1 MSTATP
7 SLTHRTHVIRRS
19 VRQALL
25 YAAIIAVSAIT
36 FFPIY
41 WMLVSTVQPSKY
53 TLNYPPPFF
62 PQEITVTHFAQL
74 FSERPIALWLRN
86 SFLIAS
92 MSMLLCLS
100 ITIIGAYTLS
110 SLRWR
115 GRSAFGLFLLI
126 TQMLPEILV
135 LIPIYVAYS
144 RLDLVNK
151 PFAVAMIDA
160 AFAVPVC
167 IWILKGVFDN
177 VPTEVLDAALVDG
190 CTEISALR
198 RIVLPLS
205 APGLVAVA
213 VVAFFAGWNEYLFAS
228 IMLTSAENMV
238 AGVGL
243 TTLKGLSG
251 VQVEQWMAAGFSF
264 SILPV
269 IFYLSMQRYIISGLT
284 AGAVKG

>member
-1 MSTATP
+1 MSTTTP
-7 SLTHRTHVIRRS
+7 RLSRRPIDLRRAVQRLS
-19 VRQALL
+19 L
-25 YAAIIAVSAIT
+25 YAAIIAVSGVT

-53 TLNYPPPFF
+53 TLSYPPPFF
-62 PQEITVTHFAQL
+62 PQEVTVTHFAQL
-74 FSERPIALWLRN
+74 FTERPIALWLRN

-135 LIPIYVAYS
+135 LIPIYVVYS

-151 PFAVAMIDA
+151 PFTVAMIDA

-167 IWILKGVFDN
+167 IWILKGVFDT
-177 VPTEVLDAALVDG
+177 VPTEVLDAAMVDG

-213 VVAFFAGWNEYLFAS
+213 VVSFFAGWNEYLFAS

-269 IFYLSMQRYIISGLT
+269 IFYLTMQRYIISGLT

>member
-1 MSTATP
+1 MSTSTP
-7 SLTHRTHVIRRS
+7 PLARQPFNIRRT
-19 VRQALL
+19 VRQTSL
-25 YAAIIAVSAIT
+25 YAAIVAVSGVT

-41 WMLVSTVQPSKY
+41 WMLVGTLQPSKY
-53 TLNYPPPFF
+53 TLTYPPPFF
-62 PQEITVTHFAQL
+62 PQEITVSHFYQL
-74 FSERPIALWLRN
+74 FTERPIALWLRN
-86 SFLIAS
+86 SFTVAT

-110 SLRWR
+110 SLRWK
-115 GRSAFGLFLLI
+115 GRSAFGLFLLL

-135 LIPIYVAYS
+135 LIPIYVVYS

-151 PFAVAMIDA
+151 PFTVAMIDA
-160 AFAVPVC
+160 AFAIPVC
-167 IWILKGVFDN
+167 IWILKGVFDT

-205 APGLVAVA
+205 APGIVAVA

-269 IFYLSMQRYIISGLT
+269 LFYLSMQRYIISGLT